1 MKITSEEVKY
11 IANLARLDLSAE
23 ELESLTGQL
32 DQILSYVTLLN
43 ELNTEGVAPTTHTI
57 AVENAFRPDELGA
70 SLSQEEALANGPQVN
85 GEAFVVPRVI

>member
-1 MKITSEEVKY
+1 MKITTEEVQN

-23 ELESLTGQL
+23 ELASLTGQL

-43 ELNTEGVAPTTHTI
+43 ELNTEGIAPTTHAI
-57 AVENAFRPDELGA
+57 AVENAFRPDELKA
-70 SLSQEEALANGPQVN
+70 SLTQEEALANGPQVN